1 MIVGKDIYKLNLQ
14 DMGDSGSEER
24 DGQKTD
30 SWQAGHLAEHF
41 IPYLCCRTTMGED
54 VSEYVFENSDDD
66 DDYDSSDSDESKDE
80 QIKWSD

>member
-1 MIVGKDIYKLNLQ
+1 MIVGKYIYKLNLQ

-30 SWQAGHLAEHF
+30 SWQAGHLAGHF
-41 IPYLCCRTTMGED
+41 IPYLCCRTTMKED
-54 VSEYVFENSDDD
+54 VAEYVFENTDD
-66 DDYDSSDSDESKDE
+66 DDYDSTDSDESKDE